1 MFCVQGLHNPFPVNN
16 STWRYLPFVAVLLAA
31 SFIIWDITLMSR
43 TGQAQVRLNGH
54 LAQLEGLSRLNT
66 SIDKLAAVH
75 GEDLRAGERNW
86 ASQMAE
92 TRSLATSELGSIPAV
107 PGIAELRGL
116 LERDFADCD
125 SMHWEAQRLQNMP
138 QEAEMA
144 DAVFGLMVQRTRN
157 HVESTV
163 RIVHRDGLGKET
175 VALSGRWSEAQLLL
189 GLASLFAL
197 VCAALVGYV
206 ARLLQRSHERS
217 ELLASTGEEL
227 ERSNKNL
234 RETMLS
240 KEEKEVMLKEIH
252 HRVKNNL
259 QIVRSLIRFQTD
271 KVSDPKTMELFN
283 ECVNR
288 VGAMALVHEQT
299 YMSKDLA
306 NIDVSGYL
314 NSLIRDLV
322 YAYNIRLKLNMDVD
336 IQVKTLGV
344 DTLTPLGLLINEVIS
359 NSFKHAFTGREEGTI
374 IVHLNGTEE
383 GGLRLRIGD
392 DGVGMPDFG
401 KWEKPNSLGMELI
414 QTLAGQ
420 LNATM
425 ILQPGP
431 GMVYELNAAPEVE
444 VRRRA

>member
-1 MFCVQGLHNPFPVNN
+1 MAALA
-16 STWRYLPFVAVLLAA
+16 LAVLF
-31 SFIIWDITLMSR
+31 SVWDLGLMSR
-43 TGQAQVRLNGH
+43 TATIQHRMNKQMAL
-54 LAQLEGLSRLNT
+54 LDGLGRINS
-66 SIDKLAAVH
+66 SIDELVQAHAYDMRYAGRDWSGKLAGARAVV
-75 GEDLRAGERNW
+75 A
-86 ASQMAE
+86 
-92 TRSLATSELGSIPAV
+92 
-107 PGIAELRGL
+107 AELHGKGEVFDINELNERL
-116 LERDFADCD
+116 ARDFATCD
-125 SMHWEAQRLQNMP
+125 SLHWEAARNRSQP
-138 QEAEMA
+138 EAAEMSN
-144 DAVFGLMVQRTRN
+144 AVFNLMAQRARS

-163 RIVHRDGLGKET
+163 RAVQQDGLGTET
-175 VALSGRWSEAQLLL
+175 VALSSQWSEAQWLL

-197 VCAALVGYV
+197 ICAILVSYV
-206 ARLLQRSHERS
+206 GKLLARTRERS
-217 ELLASTGEEL
+217 ELLVRTGEEL
-227 ERSNKNL
+227 ERTNKNL

-271 KVSDPKTMELFN
+271 KVSDPRTMELFN

-306 NIDVSGYL
+306 NIDVTGYL

-359 NSFKHAFTGREEGTI
+359 NSFKHAFTGRDEGTI
-374 IVHLNGTEE
+374 IVHLSGTEE
-383 GGLRLRIGD
+383 GGLLLRIGD

-401 KWEKPNSLGMELI
+401 RWEKPNSLGMELI

-425 ILQPGP
+425 VLQPGP

>member
-1 MFCVQGLHNPFPVNN
+1 MKI
-16 STWRYLPFVAVLLAA
+16 SIWRFIPMAALALAVLF
-31 SFIIWDITLMSR
+31 SVWDLGLMSR
-43 TGQAQVRLNGH
+43 TATIQHRMNKQMAL
-54 LAQLEGLSRLNT
+54 LDGLGRINS
-66 SIDKLAAVH
+66 SIDELVQAHAYDMRYAGRDWAGKLAGTRAVVAAELH
-75 GEDLRAGERNW
+75 GKGEVFDINELNEQLDRD
-86 ASQMAE
+86 
-92 TRSLATSELGSIPAV
+92 LAT
-107 PGIAELRGL
+107 
-116 LERDFADCD
+116 CD
-125 SMHWEAQRLQNMP
+125 SLHWEAARNRSQP
-138 QEAEMA
+138 EAAEMSN
-144 DAVFGLMVQRTRN
+144 AVFNLMAQRARS

-163 RIVHRDGLGKET
+163 RAVQQDGLGTET
-175 VALSGRWSEAQLLL
+175 VALSSQWSEAQWLL

-197 VCAALVGYV
+197 ICAILVSYV
-206 ARLLQRSHERS
+206 GKLLARTRERS
-217 ELLASTGEEL
+217 ELLARTGEEL
-227 ERSNKNL
+227 ERTNKNL

-271 KVSDPKTMELFN
+271 KVSDPRTMELFN

-306 NIDVSGYL
+306 NIDVTGYL

-322 YAYNIRLKLNMDVD
+322 YAYNIRLKLHMDVD

-359 NSFKHAFTGREEGTI
+359 NSFKHAFTGREEGTV
-374 IVHLNGTEE
+374 IVHLSGTEE
-383 GGLRLRIGD
+383 GGLLLRIGD

-401 KWEKPNSLGMELI
+401 RWEKPNSLGMELI

-425 ILQPGP
+425 VLQPGP
-431 GMVYELNAAPEVE
+431 GMVYELNAAPEME

>member
-1 MFCVQGLHNPFPVNN
+1 MSN
-16 STWRYLPFVAVLLAA
+16 STWRFLPVVAIFLAA
-31 SFIIWDITLMSR
+31 SFIVWDITLMSR
-43 TGQAQVRLNGH
+43 SAQAQQRLNGH
-54 LAQLEGLSRLNT
+54 VAQLDGLSRLST
-66 SIDKLAAVH
+66 AVDELAAAH
-75 GEDLRAGERNW
+75 TEDLRTGGRSWAGQL
-86 ASQMAE
+86 AV
-92 TRSLATSELGSIPAV
+92 TRTLTNDELGSIPAV
-107 PGIAELRGL
+107 PGIAELRGQ
-116 LERDFADCD
+116 LETDFAACD
-125 SMHWEAQRLQNMP
+125 SMHRETVRLQRRP
-138 QEAEMA
+138 EEAEMA
-144 DAVFGLMVQRTRN
+144 EAIFGLMMQRTRN
-157 HVESTV
+157 HVENTV

-175 VALSGRWSEAQLLL
+175 MALSGRWSEAQLLL
-189 GLASLFAL
+189 ALASLFAL
-197 VCAALVGYV
+197 ICAALVGYV
-206 ARLLQRSHERS
+206 AKLLARTHERS
-217 ELLASTGEEL
+217 ELLARTGEEL
-227 ERSNKNL
+227 ELSNRNL

-271 KVSDPKTMELFN
+271 KVSDPATMELFN

-359 NSFKHAFTGREEGTI
+359 NSFKHAFAGREEGTI
-374 IVHLNGTEE
+374 IVHLSGTEE
-383 GGLRLRIGD
+383 GGLLLRIGD

-401 KWEKPNSLGMELI
+401 KWEKPSSLGMELI

-425 ILQPGP
+425 VLQPGP
-431 GMVYELNAAPEVE
+431 GMVYELNAAPEME

>member
-1 MFCVQGLHNPFPVNN
+1 MAALA
-16 STWRYLPFVAVLLAA
+16 LAVLF
-31 SFIIWDITLMSR
+31 SVWDLGLMSR
-43 TGQAQVRLNGH
+43 TATIQHRMNKQMAL
-54 LAQLEGLSRLNT
+54 LDGLGRINS
-66 SIDKLAAVH
+66 SIDELVQAHAYDMRYAGRDWAGKLAGTRAVVAAELH
-75 GEDLRAGERNW
+75 GKGEVFDINELNEQLDRD
-86 ASQMAE
+86 
-92 TRSLATSELGSIPAV
+92 LAT
-107 PGIAELRGL
+107 
-116 LERDFADCD
+116 CD
-125 SMHWEAQRLQNMP
+125 SLHWEAARNRSQP
-138 QEAEMA
+138 EAAEMSN
-144 DAVFGLMVQRTRN
+144 AVFNLMAQRARS

-163 RIVHRDGLGKET
+163 RAVQQDGLGTET
-175 VALSGRWSEAQLLL
+175 VALSSQWSEAQWLL

-197 VCAALVGYV
+197 ICAILVSYV
-206 ARLLQRSHERS
+206 GKLLARTRERS
-217 ELLASTGEEL
+217 ELLARTGEEL
-227 ERSNKNL
+227 ERTNKNL

-271 KVSDPKTMELFN
+271 KVSDPRTMELFN

-306 NIDVSGYL
+306 NIDVTGYL

-322 YAYNIRLKLNMDVD
+322 YAYNIRLKLHMDVD

-359 NSFKHAFTGREEGTI
+359 NSFKHAFTGREEGTV
-374 IVHLNGTEE
+374 IVHLSGTEE
-383 GGLRLRIGD
+383 GGLLLRIGD

-401 KWEKPNSLGMELI
+401 RWEKPNSLGMELI

-425 ILQPGP
+425 VLQPGP
-431 GMVYELNAAPEVE
+431 GMVYELNAAPEME